1 MSKTLLLGGHL
12 VCSSEAKKCE
22 DIKLTC
28 IGFDFILYKSI
39 NYWSWV
45 IISINWAVVCKVLQ
59 LNTKSVF
66 SYTFYCVY

>member
-22 DIKLTC
+22 DVKLTC
-28 IGFDFILYKSI
+28 IGFDIILYKSI

-45 IISINWAVVCKVLQ
+45 ISLLTELWFAR
-59 LNTKSVF
+59 
-66 SYTFYCVY
+66 YTIEY